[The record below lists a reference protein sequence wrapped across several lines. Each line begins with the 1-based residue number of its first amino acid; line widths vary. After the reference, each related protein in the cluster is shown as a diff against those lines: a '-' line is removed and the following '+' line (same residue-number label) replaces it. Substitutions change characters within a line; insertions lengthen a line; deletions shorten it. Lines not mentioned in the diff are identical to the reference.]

1 MYKTSSF
8 FLKTIFFTLLL
19 LLSNP
24 MLGQSKRKKAAEFNF
39 EYSPSLSSVIFIN
52 DEDPELRWTHN
63 FFAKGLFYL
72 NKNLRFT
79 LGLGYMNTRY
89 HTTLYIGSVHELNGI
104 TTTRYF
110 NYLVMPVGLKF
121 NIGPIFL
128 NPELGL
134 AYNIGYHEW
143 KSGYTQDQ
151 MKIKVR
157 SDEGKPYSLNN
168 AVLPVFMTIGY
179 EIKKKEYSILVAVK
193 GYLSMSSIAYDKH
206 FYGFGPMVGIKL

>member
-1 MYKTSSF
+1 
-8 FLKTIFFTLLL
+8 
-19 LLSNP
+19 
-24 MLGQSKRKKAAEFNF
+24 MLGQAKRKKAAAFSF
-39 EYSPSLSSVIFIN
+39 EYSPSLSSVFLD
-52 DEDPELRWTHN
+52 DEDPALRWTHN
-63 FFAKGLFYL
+63 FFTKGLFYL

-104 TTTRYF
+104 TTTRFF

-121 NIGPIFL
+121 NIGPIYL
-128 NPELGL
+128 NPEMGL
-134 AYNIGYHEW
+134 ALNIGYHEW

-157 SDEGKPYSLNN
+157 SDNDKPSSVNN
-168 AVLPVFMTIGY
+168 TVVPVFMTIGH

-193 GYLSMSSIAYDKH
+193 SYISMTAIRNGIH
-206 FYGFGPMVGIKL
+206 CYGFGPMVGIKL